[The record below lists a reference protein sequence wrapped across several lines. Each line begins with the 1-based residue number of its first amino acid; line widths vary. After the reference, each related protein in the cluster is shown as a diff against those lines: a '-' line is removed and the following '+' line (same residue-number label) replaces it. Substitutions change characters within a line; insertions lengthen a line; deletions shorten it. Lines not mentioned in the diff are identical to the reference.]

1 MIYCVVPVF
10 NRKHLLRGC
19 LLSLK
24 EQTYKD
30 YKVVVVDD
38 GSTDGTAEMLKDEF
52 PDVKVLRGNGNLW
65 WTGAINKGIDYVLL
79 ICNEEDYV
87 LVLNDDLIVPPEYLA
102 NFVSLAAAHPDT
114 LIGSVVTD
122 INDRDVIYSGGVR
135 INWITAKMTDLNRG
149 KKLSSFGK
157 GYYTEVSY
165 LTGRGVLIPSKV
177 FREIGLYN
185 NKHYLQCGD
194 IELPARA
201 RLAGYKLIVS
211 YDVPVFGYVKAKG
224 HINHLDTFKLR
235 DIKKFFF
242 DIRSNANVRYRFW
255 FAYDTTPNLVQG
267 TIYLIFDLLR
277 VTSYFVR
284 HLVMAKKR

>member
-1 MIYCVVPVF
+1 
-10 NRKHLLRGC
+10 

-52 PDVKVLRGNGNLW
+52 TDIKVLRGDGNLW
-65 WTGAINKGIDYVLL
+65 WAGAINKGIDYALSV
-79 ICNEEDYV
+79 CDEEDYI
-87 LVLNDDLIVPPEYLA
+87 LVLNDDLIVPPDYFT
-102 NFVSLAAAHPDT
+102 NFVSLAATHPDT

-135 INWITAKMTDLNRG
+135 VNWITAKMTHFNRG
-149 KKLSSFGK
+149 KRLSSFGK
-157 GYYTEVSY
+157 GYYIEVSY
-165 LTGRGVLIPSKV
+165 LTGRGVLIPPKV

-185 NKHYLQCGD
+185 NKHYLQQCGD

-211 YDVPVFGYVKAKG
+211 YNVPVFSYVKDKG
-224 HINHLDTFKLR
+224 HINHLDTFKLS
-235 DIKKFFF
+235 DIKKYFF

-255 FAYDTTPNLVQG
+255 FAYDATPNLVQG

-277 VTSYFVR
+277 VTSYFIR
-284 HLVMAKKR
+284 HLGFIQKMTFTFSGNI